1 MVQYV
6 QRRESKKAAGRNV
19 GTAESHDENSRTK
32 GRKEGSAER
41 HILKLGKT

>member
-6 QRRESKKAAGRNV
+6 QRRESKKAAARNM

-32 GRKEGSAER
+32 GRKLSRKAHTQTR
-41 HILKLGKT
+41 QDLK

>member
-6 QRRESKKAAGRNV
+6 QRRESKKAAGRNA

-32 GRKEGSAER
+32 GRKGGSAER
-41 HILKLGKT
+41 HRLKLGKT